1 MENLMESFKDI
12 LGRDEK
18 YVLSL
23 RSLYENAGFMKYRMS
38 KFEEYS
44 LYADKQSF
52 LGRRNIITVTSP
64 AGRLLA
70 LKPDITLS
78 IVKSSA
84 KAGNA
89 SAVKAYYSENVYV
102 PDPDSDTI
110 KEIPQVG
117 VEYLDPTA
125 SGADFAGAV
134 CETAAL
140 AAKSLDLL
148 GEKWVLCL
156 SHMGLIRAVLDEAG
170 LEGEDRAVATELLSD
185 KNSHGLLSL
194 MEGLGRQR
202 AGERLAAIARLA
214 GDPEKVIAEAER
226 LVYSAEAEAAL
237 AELRT
242 LCEEIG
248 KVSSENGSIQL
259 DFSVIND
266 VDYYGGAVFK
276 GFVDGVPRAV
286 LTGGRYDKM
295 AESLGCV
302 GGAVGFAVL
311 VGELERFFGREG

>member
-1 MENLMESFKDI
+1 MESFANI

-23 RSLYENAGFMKYRMS
+23 RALYENSGFMKYRMS

-44 LYADKQSF
+44 LYSDRQSF

-64 AGRLLA
+64 TGRLLA

-84 KAGNA
+84 KAGDRA
-89 SAVKAYYSENVYV
+89 VVKAYYSENVYV

-125 SGADFAGAV
+125 FGGDFAPAV
-134 CETAAL
+134 AETAAL
-140 AAKSLDLL
+140 AAKSLELL
-148 GEKWVLCL
+148 GQKWVLCL
-156 SHMGLIRAVLDEAG
+156 SHMGFIKAVLDEAG
-170 LEGEDRAVATELLSD
+170 LEGEDRAVATELLAD
-185 KNSHGLLSL
+185 KNSHGLMSL
-194 MEGLGRQR
+194 MERLGRQR

-214 GDPEKVIAEAER
+214 GDPEKVLAEAET
-226 LVYSAEAEAAL
+226 LVYSAEAETAL
-237 AELRT
+237 GELRS
-242 LCEEIG
+242 LAEEIG
-248 KVSSENGSIQL
+248 KVSAKSGVVHI
-259 DFSVIND
+259 DFSIIND

-286 LTGGRYDKM
+286 LTGGRYDRM

-302 GGAVGFAVL
+302 GGAVGFAIL
-311 VGELERFFGREG
+311 VGELERMFAAEN

>member
-1 MENLMESFKDI
+1 MESYTSI

-23 RSLYENAGFMKYRMS
+23 RALYENSGFVKYRMS

-44 LYADKQSF
+44 LYSDRQSF
-52 LGRRNIITVTSP
+52 LGRRNIITVSSP

-84 KAGNA
+84 KAGNKA
-89 SAVKAYYSENVYV
+89 ALKAYYAENVYV

-117 VEYLDPTA
+117 VEFLDPMA
-125 SGADFAGAV
+125 KGADFAGAV
-134 CETAAL
+134 AETGIL
-140 AAKSLDLL
+140 AAKSLELL
-148 GEKWVLCL
+148 GHKWVLCL
-156 SHMGLIRAVLDEAG
+156 SHMGFLKAVLDEAG
-170 LEGEDRAVATELLSD
+170 LEGEDRALATELIGD
-185 KNSHGLLSL
+185 KNSHGLASL
-194 MEGLGRQR
+194 MDRLGRQR

-214 GDPEKVIAEAER
+214 GDPAKVIAEAEK

-237 AELRT
+237 GELRA
-242 LCEEIG
+242 LAEKIG
-248 KVSSENGSIQL
+248 DVSSGNGAVQI
-259 DFSVIND
+259 DFSIIND

-286 LTGGRYDKM
+286 LTGGRYDRM
-295 AESLGCV
+295 AESLGCG

-311 VGELERFFGREG
+311 VGELDRLLGKDN

>member
-1 MENLMESFKDI
+1 MESFANI

-23 RSLYENAGFMKYRMS
+23 RALYENSGFVQYRMS

-44 LYADKQSF
+44 LYSGRQSF
-52 LGRRNIITVTSP
+52 LGRRNIITVSSP
-64 AGRLLA
+64 SGRLLA

-84 KAGNA
+84 KSGDKA
-89 SAVKAYYSENVYV
+89 AVKAYYSENVYV

-117 VEYLDPTA
+117 VEYLDPCA
-125 SGADFAGAV
+125 SGSDFAPAV
-134 CETAAL
+134 AETAVL
-140 AAKSLDLL
+140 AVKSLELL
-148 GEKWVLCL
+148 GQKWVLCL
-156 SHMGLIRAVLDEAG
+156 SHMGFIKAVLDEAG
-170 LEGEDRAVATELLSD
+170 LEGEDRQKATELLSD
-185 KNSHGLLSL
+185 KNSHGLMAL
-194 MEGLGRQR
+194 MEVLGRQR

-214 GDPEKVIAEAER
+214 GEPEAVISEAEK

-237 AELRT
+237 GELRS
-242 LCEEIG
+242 LAEEIG
-248 KVSSENGSIQL
+248 KVSANNGAVHL
-259 DFSVIND
+259 DFSIIND

-286 LTGGRYDKM
+286 LTGGRYDRM

-311 VGELERFFGREG
+311 VGELERFFGKKD

>member
-1 MENLMESFKDI
+1 MESYTSI
-12 LGRDEK
+12 LRGDEK

-23 RSLYENAGFMKYRMS
+23 RALYENSGFLRYRMG

-44 LYADKQSF
+44 LYMDYKSF

-64 AGRLLA
+64 SGRLLA

-78 IVKSSA
+78 IVKNSA
-84 KAGNA
+84 KAGNTG
-89 SAVKAYYSENVYV
+89 AVKAYYSENVYV

-117 VEYLDPTA
+117 VEYLDPSA
-125 SGADFAGAV
+125 KGADFAPAV
-134 CETAAL
+134 AETAIL

-148 GEKWVLCL
+148 GHRWVLCL
-156 SHMGLIRAVLDEAG
+156 SHMGFIKAVLDEAG
-170 LEGEDRAVATELLSD
+170 LEGEARAKATELLAD
-185 KNSHGLLSL
+185 KNSHGLQAL
-194 MEGLGRQR
+194 MDSLGRQR
-202 AGERLAAIARLA
+202 AGERLAAIAKLA
-214 GDPEKVIAEAER
+214 GDPEMVIAAAAD

-237 AELRT
+237 SELRT
-242 LCEEIG
+242 LAAALSEI
-248 KVSSENGSIQL
+248 SLSNGVVHL
-259 DFSVIND
+259 DFSIIND

-286 LTGGRYDKM
+286 LTGGRYDRM
-295 AESLGCV
+295 AEDLGCG

-311 VGELERFFGREG
+311 VGELERLLGRE

>member
-1 MENLMESFKDI
+1 MKSFATI
-12 LGRDEK
+12 LGRDEE

-23 RSLYENAGFMKYRMS
+23 RALYEDAGFMKYRMS

-44 LYADKQSF
+44 LYSDKQSF

-84 KAGNA
+84 KAGNTA
-89 SAVKAYYSENVYV
+89 AVKAYYSENVYV

-117 VEYLDPTA
+117 VEYLDPT
-125 SGADFAGAV
+125 SFGGDFSAAV
-134 CETAAL
+134 AETGTL

-156 SHMGLIRAVLDEAG
+156 SHMGFLRAVLDEAG
-170 LEGEDRAVATELLSD
+170 LEGEDRAAATELFAD
-185 KNSHGLLSL
+185 KNSHGLMAL
-194 MEGLGRQR
+194 MERLGRQR
-202 AGERLAAIARLA
+202 AGERLAAIARLT
-214 GDPEKVIAEAER
+214 GDPDKVIAEAEK
-226 LVYSAEAEAAL
+226 LVYSAEAESAL
-237 AELRT
+237 SELRT
-242 LCEEIG
+242 LVEEIG
-248 KVSSENGSIQL
+248 KVSSKKGSIQL
-259 DFSVIND
+259 DFSIIND